1 MYMHINAYHICF
13 ENGIQL
19 YQNGRF
25 NVVNVGFLMISRN
38 TISSIHR
45 ESLGASY
52 SPMMAG

>member
-1 MYMHINAYHICF
+1 MHINAYHICF

-19 YQNGRF
+19 YQNGRC
-25 NVVNVGFLMISRN
+25 NVVNAGFLMISRN
-38 TISSIHR
+38 TIGSIHR